1 MDTLINNSTGS
12 ITTTANKYKYT
23 INSTTPA
30 NSCIINPPTITG
42 TTTPYTITIDPTVS
56 LNTIQFY
63 TKSQPYLE
71 ALEIAMHPE
80 YAYTFENIKE
90 IVPERVYQFTF
101 KNKKKVKTIRE
112 ENDPFD
118 FEYMF
123 YLAIAKTMYS
133 KDYTFEGVLAKSYQ
147 LQYTKKYAKA
157 VKDGIRLFK
166 KLKEEEEKK
175 KELEAIKKRQHE
187 KYVNK
192 KKEAKLRKEDKQVK
206 LIAKAIKMSK

>member
-1 MDTLINNSTGS
+1 MNTFMNNSTTATNNYNIDPNT
-12 ITTTANKYKYT
+12 ITTTANSYF
-23 INSTTPA
+23 
-30 NSCIINPPTITG
+30 INPTVSN
-42 TTTPYTITIDPTVS
+42 TTPYSITIDPTTYLYPVNQS
-56 LNTIQFY
+56 FLNQSFLQAY
-63 TKSQPYLE
+63 K
-71 ALEIAMHPE
+71 IATHPE
-80 YAYTFENIKE
+80 YAYTFEHVKE
-90 IVPERVYQFTF
+90 IVPEKVYQFTF
-101 KNKKKVKTIRE
+101 KNGKKVKTVRE

-123 YLAIAKTMYS
+123 YLAIAKNIYS

-147 LQYTKKYAKA
+147 LQYIKKFAKA

-175 KELEAIKKRQHE
+175 KKLEFIKKRQHT